1 MFGIHFI
8 SLYRIPFYIY
18 IYIGG
23 APRLALSFARPQRT
37 FPLAIYI
44 VPCRYPEL
52 VFVQTPPNPTYASSM
67 ESFAN
72 VTHIQTHYYVKN
84 PRACLSEVQNLLLRI
99 FVCGAYEM
107 ALKQIS
113 SCCWTENG
121 RFFTRSRRTDKYANI
136 NTAPTQQ
143 DVYALFH
150 PEDLLAGIL
159 HISMLE
165 RSTRR
170 WKAYTYM
177 DSDSDSGRVL
187 WMLPNGCKAAF
198 DDYSSYQNEY
208 VFLVWL
214 AKHSQ

>member
-8 SLYRIPFYIY
+8 SLYRIPLYIY
-18 IYIGG
+18 IYRGSS
-23 APRLALSFARPQRT
+23 AARTLFRSAT
-37 FPLAIYI
+37 TNFPVGDLHCAMPISWI
-44 VPCRYPEL
+44 SVCADP
-52 VFVQTPPNPTYASSM
+52 PPNPTYASSM

-150 PEDLLAGIL
+150 PEDLLAPCWY
-159 HISMLE
+159 
-165 RSTRR
+165 STYIYVGAQHQEV
-170 WKAYTYM
+170 KSIYTYM

-187 WMLPNGCKAAF
+187 WM
-198 DDYSSYQNEY
+198 
-208 VFLVWL
+208 
-214 AKHSQ
+214 